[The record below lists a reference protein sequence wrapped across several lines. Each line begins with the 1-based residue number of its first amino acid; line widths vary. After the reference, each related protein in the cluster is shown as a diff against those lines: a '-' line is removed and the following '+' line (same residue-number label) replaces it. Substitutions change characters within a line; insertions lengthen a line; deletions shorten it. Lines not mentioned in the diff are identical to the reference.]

1 MHFCMAHLFC
11 HSKWLHSVIVASPV
25 LLVLIISWSLTLNL
39 HLFELHLTFRVS
51 VDIIVRYIH

>member
-25 LLVLIISWSLTLNL
+25 LLVLIISWTLTLNL

-51 VDIIVRYIH
+51 VDIIV